1 MHIFNFLV
9 LVAKRGEICI
19 DHSLRE
25 RERGR
30 EGERERVVLSLFSF
44 YLLGLY
50 CVFACYIMSFVRY
63 LDDHVFDHML
73 P

>member
-9 LVAKRGEICI
+9 LVAKGGEICI

-25 RERGR
+25 RER
-30 EGERERVVLSLFSF
+30 ESVVLSLFAF
-44 YLLGLY
+44 YLLELY
-50 CVFACYIMSFVRY
+50 CVFACYIISFVRY
-63 LDDHVFDHML
+63 LDDHVIDHLL

>member
-9 LVAKRGEICI
+9 LVAKGGEICI

-25 RERGR
+25 RESVC
-30 EGERERVVLSLFSF
+30 VVLSLFAF
-44 YLLGLY
+44 YLFELY

-63 LDDHVFDHML
+63 LDDHVIDHFL